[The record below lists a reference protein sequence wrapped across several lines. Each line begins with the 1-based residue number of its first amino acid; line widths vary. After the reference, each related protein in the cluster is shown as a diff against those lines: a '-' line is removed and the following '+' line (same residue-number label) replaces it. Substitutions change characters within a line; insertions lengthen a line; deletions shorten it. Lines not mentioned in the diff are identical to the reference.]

1 MTIGERI
8 QLLRK
13 AAGLSQEQL
22 AEIVGVSRQA
32 VSKWETDQSSPDIE
46 NILALSRAFS
56 VSTDELLGSTDVLS
70 EGGASSLEPSRPQM
84 DAILR
89 LNMKKRLL
97 TVGWISVL
105 AGLVLLIVE
114 YFLLFTLQHNE
125 MVYLNQWNP
134 DALTYAS
141 QPPLPTIFFITAV
154 IIAAG
159 ICLTAAGLTGKKK

>member
-1 MTIGERI
+1 MTMGERI

-22 AEIVGVSRQA
+22 AESVGVSRQA
-32 VSKWETDQSSPDIE
+32 VSKWETDQSSPDIN

-56 VSTDELLGSTDVLS
+56 VSTDELLGNT
-70 EGGASSLEPSRPQM
+70 EGVVGSGECSRPQM

-89 LNMKKRLL
+89 LNMRKRLL

-125 MVYLNQWNP
+125 MVYLSHWNP
-134 DALTYAS
+134 NALTYAS
-141 QPPLPTIFFITAV
+141 QPPMPTIFFITAA

-159 ICLTAAGLTGKKK
+159 VCLTAAGLIGRKKK